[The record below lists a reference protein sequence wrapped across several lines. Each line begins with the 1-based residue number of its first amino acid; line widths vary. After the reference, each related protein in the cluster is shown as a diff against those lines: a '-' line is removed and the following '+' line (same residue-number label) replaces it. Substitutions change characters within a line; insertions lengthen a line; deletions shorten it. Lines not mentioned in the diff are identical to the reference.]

1 MSIDMNERLEKILLK
16 DEVTDFLNY
25 EADLLDQRRF
35 REWLDLLTEDIKY
48 EVPMRINAKYG
59 EQWRE
64 ETKPGE
70 EICWFDESKETL
82 EMRVMQIETGV
93 HWAEEPLSRFS
104 HLVSNILITNV
115 ALPEVTVSAH
125 FIVYRNRVY
134 GEVDFMVGRR
144 TDTLRK
150 TEDGWKLAGRY
161 VLLDQNVL
169 LEKNLTIPL

>member
-1 MSIDMNERLEKILLK
+1 MNSSDRLEQIFLK
-16 DEVTDFLNY
+16 DEISEFLNY
-25 EADLLDQRRF
+25 EADLLDERRF
-35 REWLDLLTEDIKY
+35 QEWLDLCTDDIKY
-48 EVPMRINAKYG
+48 QVPMRINAKYG

-64 ETKPGE
+64 ETRPGS
-70 EICWFDESKETL
+70 EICWIDESKETL

-104 HLVSNILITNV
+104 HLVSNIRITEV
-115 ALPEVTVSAH
+115 ALPEVTVSCH

-150 TEDGWKLAGRY
+150 TDDGWRLAGRY

-169 LEKNLTIPL
+169 LEKNLTIPF